1 MENKEI
7 FSLLELN
14 GDYYIGF
21 NNDITFSLNNKKIF
35 QCKANN
41 VYKLVDPVLDRIFK
55 SIFTYGKTSN
65 KISGQQRLISFLN
78 SVLYSKY
85 KEKIIAI
92 EYLPNDLVKPNQK
105 SNVGMRIA
113 DLVLKASFEKGRTVF
128 IDLEIQTS
136 FYQKIF
142 KRWVEYASR
151 LFSNVENE
159 SLIFVLQVDDKE
171 NKNNKSFSIYPTKK
185 DENPFIE
192 EKIEDTFEIFS
203 INVKNAIS
211 LIKQNKQIKLGDIE
225 ISEEGKNWLKIIG
238 LRYWIK
244 PFDDFYILPDKLNVS
259 PEIQSVINLLSVYT
273 PEKLG
278 DIMEMEYKD
287 QTLFE
292 DGYYTCEEE
301 MKEKYTL
308 EFWMDLFKEGM
319 IDKLLIKLNK
329 LNNVNEKHV
338 RDLFK
343 GDPDLEKF
351 IKFLSEKGKLN

>member
-1 MENKEI
+1 M
-7 FSLLELN
+7 
-14 GDYYIGF
+14 
-21 NNDITFSLNNKKIF
+21 
-35 QCKANN
+35 
-41 VYKLVDPVLDRIFK
+41 
-55 SIFTYGKTSN
+55 
-65 KISGQQRLISFLN
+65 
-78 SVLYSKY
+78 
-85 KEKIIAI
+85 
-92 EYLPNDLVKPNQK
+92 
-105 SNVGMRIA
+105 
-113 DLVLKASFEKGRTVF
+113 
-128 IDLEIQTS
+128 
-136 FYQKIF
+136 
-142 KRWVEYASR
+142 
-151 LFSNVENE
+151 
-159 SLIFVLQVDDKE
+159 
-171 NKNNKSFSIYPTKK
+171 
-185 DENPFIE
+185 
-192 EKIEDTFEIFS
+192 
-203 INVKNAIS
+203 
-211 LIKQNKQIKLGDIE
+211 GDIE

-244 PFDDFYILPDKLNVS
+244 PFDGFYMLPDKLNVS